1 MTAWPYRSMAGEMGV
16 CLAAGALGF
25 WLDGPAAWIIAQQ
38 ICGGTS
44 GGFGSL
50 FLLHLWAMPCTSL
63 LMLAT
68 TVAHGSWVGS
78 SMVATKALSVTFSYV
93 AMMALMMIG
102 QRLAVSISNTP
113 VAATQGALAGSA
125 AFTLAVFVGRCAFN
139 GISHWRPALAF

>member
-1 MTAWPYRSMAGEMGV
+1 MTGWSYRAMAGEMAF
-16 CLAAGALGF
+16 CLTAGALGL

-38 ICGGTS
+38 ICGGAS
-44 GGFGSL
+44 GGIGSL
-50 FLLHLWAMPCTSL
+50 FLLHLWAMPFTSL
-63 LMLAT
+63 LMLAA
-68 TVAHGSWVGS
+68 TVAHGSWAGS
-78 SMVATKALSVTFSYV
+78 SIVSTKALAVTFSYV

-125 AFTLAVFVGRCAFN
+125 AFTLAVLVGRCAFN